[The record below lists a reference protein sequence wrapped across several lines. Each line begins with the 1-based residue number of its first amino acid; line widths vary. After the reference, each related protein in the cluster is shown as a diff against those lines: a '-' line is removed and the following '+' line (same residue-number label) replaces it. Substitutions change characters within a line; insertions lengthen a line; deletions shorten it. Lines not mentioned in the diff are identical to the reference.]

1 MRTIAIINQKGGCG
15 KTTTAINLSAVFA
28 RKGFRT
34 LLVDMDPQGHCAAGL
49 GIPESSIERDVTD
62 VLLTPDSRPL
72 DADRVVWRVTR
83 GLDLVPSRMRLA
95 GLEASRGGL
104 ASLPEKEHRL
114 ARAIARL
121 NETTGPEPLPRP
133 EPGEEPKPGRYDVCL
148 IDCPPSIGLLT
159 FNALAAAREIL
170 VPVET
175 SYFSLQG
182 ATKQVSTVKSIA
194 RRLGIRIRPHVL
206 ATIHDGSLPLAKD
219 LLREL
224 KDRFGSTVI
233 PSVIRQ
239 DPVLKEAASF
249 GRPVIDHAPEAPSA
263 EDYLSLCEWLIE
275 HANIERGDLVD
286 EPDSAPVEVLAPEPR
301 GPEVVT
307 VSDPTPDAT
316 PTDPAPSR
324 LASRLEELSRRA
336 RAMQTPPRAV
346 RSVPTPSVDSAAP
359 GASPVMLVQGPSD
372 PSVLPAV
379 LPGRAPIRP
388 VAEIVTPEPAEI
400 ARVVHDAA
408 EPAELP
414 IVETRSRTFPSAP
427 SARRV
432 SPLPEPPYVPKP
444 EPEPEPEMRALI
456 QAATA
461 MAPSPTATE
470 TVPKPS
476 LRASLGK
483 PVVLEL
489 VETEPVEVLDSVR
502 RLFGCRAT
510 AKGALFVQPAT
521 LGTRVQIAGEFN
533 GWRPERAPMVRNEGL
548 GVFELRLDLPPGAYR
563 YRLVID
569 GRWCTD
575 AHNPERVWNAFGEAD
590 NLLRVPR
597 RSA

>member
-34 LLVDMDPQGHCAAGL
+34 LLIDMDPQGHCAAGL

-72 DADRVVWRVTR
+72 DADKVVWRVTR

-114 ARAIARL
+114 ARAIVRL
-121 NETTGPEPLPRP
+121 NQTTGPEPLPNP

-182 ATKQVSTVKSIA
+182 ATKQVSTVRSIA
-194 RRLGIRIRPHVL
+194 RRLGVRIRPHVL
-206 ATIHDGSLPLAKD
+206 ATIHDASIPLAKD

-249 GRPVIDHAPEAPSA
+249 GRPVIDHAPGAPSA
-263 EDYLSLCEWLIE
+263 EDYLSLCEWLVE
-275 HANIERGDLVD
+275 HADIDRSDLSEDDV
-286 EPDSAPVEVLAPEPR
+286 PAPVEVLAPEPR
-301 GPEVVT
+301 KPEVVSAAVPET
-307 VSDPTPDAT
+307 TPDSE
-316 PTDPAPSR
+316 DRAPSR
-324 LASRLEELSRRA
+324 LASRLEELARRA
-336 RAMQTPPRAV
+336 RAMQNPAPK
-346 RSVPTPSVDSAAP
+346 PS
-359 GASPVMLVQGPSD
+359 ASEPVVLMQGPTD
-372 PSVLPAV
+372 APAIPTL
-379 LPGRAPIRP
+379 LPGRAPVRP
-388 VAEIVTPEPAEI
+388 VAELVTPEPAP
-400 ARVVHDAA
+400 ARVEA
-408 EPAELP
+408 P

-432 SPLPEPPYVPKP
+432 STLPESSGASDPATPAGD
-444 EPEPEPEMRALI
+444 R
-456 QAATA
+456 ATA
-461 MAPSPTATE
+461 TAAPPTATG
-470 TVPKPS
+470 
-476 LRASLGK
+476 LRSKLGK

-521 LGTRVQIAGEFN
+521 IGSRVQIAGEFN

-563 YRLVID
+563 YRLVVD
-569 GRWCTD
+569 GRWCPD